1 MNWWV
6 VGLVANTVIAVAYFA
21 IVGAIVLPLVRSHQ
35 LRSNPLGAATAA
47 IFFTCAVHHGVH
59 AVHMLMPAFGVDQVQ
74 GSAMRAAWGWQ
85 LALWD
90 VIGATV
96 AVYYWSLRRNY
107 GSLMQGAQL
116 FEDMRKREQQA
127 LELND
132 NVLQG
137 LVVAKMSLDLG
148 KEDKARAALDTAIGS
163 ASHMITDLLGSDQRP
178 VSAGLLRR
186 TAATIA
192 PHVETSADSP
202 GKARGKTEA
211 GAAPPDLTPG
221 SSG

>member
-1 MNWWV
+1 MDWWV
-6 VGLVANTVIAVAYFA
+6 VGLVANTVISAAYFA
-21 IVGAIVLPLVRSHQ
+21 IVAAIVLPLVKSHQ

-59 AVHMLMPAFGVDQVQ
+59 AVHMLMPEFGVDQVQ
-74 GSAMRAAWGWQ
+74 GGAMRAAWGWQ
-85 LALWD
+85 LAMWD

-148 KEDKARAALDTAIGS
+148 KEEKAREALDTAIGS

-186 TAATIA
+186 TAATIGPDAKQA
-192 PHVETSADSP
+192 PGSAGQASEV
-202 GKARGKTEA
+202 ASS
-211 GAAPPDLTPG
+211 PPDPTPG
-221 SSG
+221 SPS

>member
-6 VGLVANTVIAVAYFA
+6 VGLVANTVIAAAYFA

-74 GSAMRAAWGWQ
+74 GSAMRVAWGWQ

-148 KEDKARAALDTAIGS
+148 KEDKARGRARHRDR
-163 ASHMITDLLGSDQRP
+163 QRQP
-178 VSAGLLRR
+178 HDHRPAGLRPAARLRGA
-186 TAATIA
+186 AATHRRHHRA
-192 PHVETSADSP
+192 ERDDRLRCDSP
-202 GKARGKTEA
+202 A
-211 GAAPPDLTPG
+211 DTPG